1 MKIAIIHHQYAKK
14 GGMESYLFDLIS
26 GFTNQGDNIDMFT
39 YKIAKNTP
47 VGLNCRIILDNKLA
61 FFPKFMRKFLF
72 IDKINKQFKRSEFD
86 LSLNLTRTSS
96 QDIVVCGGTHLS
108 HLQHAQKTPGLKDR
122 LEIYFEQ
129 KSFNKTPMIIA
140 HSQMLK
146 DEIINLYNIDAKKVH
161 LIYPPI
167 NTARFNHALKA
178 QQHDL
183 AKKFN
188 ISPTKTTL
196 LFPSTGHKRKGLVEL
211 LEAMKQFSQ
220 DQVELLIAGDPIGQN
235 SLSNNVRCL
244 GFVQNIEELYAAVD
258 FTILPA
264 HYEPFGLVAIES
276 VQCGTPVIISKYVGA
291 KDLLSDNESIII
303 EQINSESIVLA
314 IQKAIN
320 HQFKI
325 LPNFAENKDLTVD
338 AHINKIKNMHLSS

>member
-26 GFTNQGDNIDMFT
+26 GFTNQGDYIDILT
-39 YKIAKNTP
+39 YKVDKNTSVDP
-47 VGLNCRIILDNKLA
+47 SCRIVVDKKLA
-61 FFPKFMRKFLF
+61 FFPKFFRKFLF
-72 IDKINKQFKRSEFD
+72 INKINKQFERSEFG

-96 QDIVVCGGTHLS
+96 QDIVVCGGTHRS

-129 KSFNKTPMIIA
+129 KSFNRTPMIIA

-161 LIYPPI
+161 LIHPPI
-167 NTARFNHALKA
+167 NTVRFNHALKA
-178 QQHDL
+178 KQHDL

-211 LEAMKQFSQ
+211 LEAMRQFSP

-235 SLSNNVRCL
+235 LLSKNVRSL
-244 GFVQNIEELYAAVD
+244 GFVQNMEELYAAVD

-291 KDLLSDNESIII
+291 KDLLGENESVII
-303 EQINSESIVLA
+303 EQINPEGIVFA
-314 IQKAIN
+314 IQKAID
-320 HQFKI
+320 HKFKI
-325 LPNFAENKDLTVD
+325 LPNFAESKDLTVD
-338 AHINKIKNMHLSS
+338 AHINKIKNMASLN